1 MYHLTSKKWIF
12 FGISL
17 LVIVPGVI
25 FLLMFGLNP
34 GIDFT
39 GGTTVDLR
47 FQNAIPITATNDLAN
62 VFATEANAK
71 DVKIYLSHS
80 LNNNGAQIFW
90 VELNVP
96 VDQNVQTEILKRLS
110 AQGDTLGTVQPL
122 PPLNHASLD
131 GGKTYY
137 SLLPFQITPPASQS
151 GGPAFHITAAEIQQI
166 ITAKG
171 ALPATTPVPLTDT
184 STATPTPTTT
194 GTPKATATPTT
205 GSSTTGT
212 IPVTMQKVF
221 AGTTDQIVTVQT
233 QTLLTP
239 LQLQGLE
246 NALLVKY
253 GVLYQSQVQSVG
265 PAIASS
271 TTFLAVAAVIVASIF
286 ILLYI
291 GYAFRNVGGWKK
303 SLRYGACALFA
314 LLHDVLVVLGIWAI
328 LGHFIPNIFKVD
340 TLFVTAVLTVIGFSV
355 HDTIV
360 VFDRIRENSQ
370 RRSSESFVQIVDASL
385 LQTMARSLNTSLTV
399 LITLSALTLFI
410 TDNSVRPFTLALL
423 VGIFSGTYS
432 SIFNA
437 SMLLVVWETGEWR
450 QFVPWMR
457 NKPTTAVQVRGT
469 RSLARAETR

>member
-17 LVIVPGVI
+17 LVIIPG
-25 FLLMFGLNP
+25 FLALLVWGLNP

-47 FQNAIPITATNDLAN
+47 FQNAIPITGTSGLAN

-96 VDQNVQTEILKRLS
+96 VDQKVQTEILARLT
-110 AQGDTLGTVQPL
+110 AQGDTLGTVQAL

-151 GGPAFHITAAEIQQI
+151 GGPAFHVTAAEVQQI

-171 ALPATTPVPLTDT
+171 ALPATTPVAATDT
-184 STATPTPTTT
+184 GSATPTPTTT
-194 GTPKATATPTT
+194 GTATATATPTT
-205 GSSTTGT
+205 SSTTGT
-212 IPVTMQKVF
+212 IPVTLQKII

-239 LQLQGLE
+239 QQLQGLE

-265 PAIASS
+265 PSIAGS
-271 TTFLAVAAVIVASIF
+271 TTFLAIMAVIVASVF

-303 SLRYGACALFA
+303 SMRYGACALFA

-370 RRSSESFVQIVDASL
+370 RRSSENFVQIVDASL

-450 QFVPWMR
+450 TLLPWMR
-457 NKPTTAVQVRGT
+457 NKSTAVQVRGA
-469 RSLARAETR
+469 RNLARASAR